1 MQIIRAPAELRACRA
16 SLPAPVGLVPTMG
29 YLHEGHLS
37 LVRRARAECA
47 SVIGTLFVN
56 PTQFGP
62 HEDFATYPR
71 DEERDF
77 RLFAAAGTDVVF
89 APPSVETMYP
99 PGFSTYV
106 VPEGPA
112 RRWEGEWRPG
122 HFRGVATIVAKLFI
136 LASAD
141 RAYFG
146 EKDYQQLQVVTRL
159 AADLNLPT
167 EVVGC
172 PIVREPDGLALSSR
186 NVYLTP
192 EERPRAVALYA
203 GLRAAQE
210 ALLAGERDARV
221 LEQRIAAQI
230 AAHGLTLDYAAV
242 VDPRTLE
249 PVERVEAPA
258 RALVAARLG
267 KVRLIDNLALFPPL

>member
-1 MQIIRAPAELRACRA
+1 
-16 SLPAPVGLVPTMG
+16 MG

-47 SVIGTLFVN
+47 SVI

-71 DEERDF
+71 DEERDV

-89 APPSVETMYP
+89 APRLVETMYP
-99 PGFSTYV
+99 PGFCTYV

-203 GLRAAQE
+203 GLCAAQE

-221 LEQRIAAQI
+221 LEQRIAHQI
-230 AAHGLTLDYAAV
+230 AARGLTLDYAAV
-242 VDPRTLE
+242 VDPQTLE
-249 PVERVEAPA
+249 PLERGEAPA

-267 KVRLIDNLALFPPL
+267 RVRLIDNLALVPPP